1 MAAFQADHV
10 LRDRGFGDV
19 QTKFH
24 ELAVNSRSSPKHA
37 HRAHGANEI
46 ARMLRDVWSS
56 WMIVTDLPGPIPAE
70 RLPMPTHD
78 SFRFDDEQCGTPT
91 GPDSRK
97 ANPEPTICWTQ
108 HEALRLLGSLQH
120 DDLVTEREDL
130 RFHRHRRL
138 KGEKRTENHQYHGE
152 HGARRLP
159 TVTGNFNN
167 SNDDEILGKPRET
180 DFRFRNKSKFSFCEG
195 HRLSSP
201 GLLCFC
207 LPNFALW

>member
-1 MAAFQADHV
+1 M
-10 LRDRGFGDV
+10 
-19 QTKFH
+19 T
-24 ELAVNSRSSPKHA
+24 
-37 HRAHGANEI
+37 
-46 ARMLRDVWSS
+46 
-56 WMIVTDLPGPIPAE
+56 VTDLPGPIPAE

-120 DDLVTEREDL
+120 DDLVTERDDL